1 MEVVDFFLKPQRFKK
16 SGARIPKGVLLC
28 GPPGTGKTLLARAV
42 AGEAGVNF
50 LSINASEFVEM
61 FVGVGASRVRD
72 LFKQV
77 QLSSHYC
84 NIALT
89 AQDKGREGGHALCH
103 AVTTV
108 LKYGRDLLFAL
119 LVRVYKAA
127 APKLRQKGTSSKCH
141 PLYRST
147 IRLSAI

>member
-1 MEVVDFFLKPQRFKK
+1 MEVVDFFVKPQRFKK

-77 QLSSHYC
+77 QLLSGLMLSTWLKAKLQAC
-84 NIALT
+84 SALCET
-89 AQDKGREGGHALCH
+89 TVNKLVLIKVDRHAL
-103 AVTTV
+103 
-108 LKYGRDLLFAL
+108 LDR
-119 LVRVYKAA
+119 
-127 APKLRQKGTSSKCH
+127 
-141 PLYRST
+141 
-147 IRLSAI
+147 